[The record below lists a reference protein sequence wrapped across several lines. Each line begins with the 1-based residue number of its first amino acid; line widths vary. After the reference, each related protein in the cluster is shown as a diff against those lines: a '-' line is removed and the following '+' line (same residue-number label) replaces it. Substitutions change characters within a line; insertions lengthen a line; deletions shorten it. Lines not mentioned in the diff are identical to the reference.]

1 MQDLHPNVRAYLR
14 RNPNDQD
21 YPSGIAYVGKQTP
34 KVLVIGSGAGQQVLD
49 ALHFGARTITA
60 VEINPIINDV
70 VSRRMDDYWGGLFRQ
85 PEVRLITEEG
95 RSYVRRSREQYDAII
110 SVHTISNAAIAS
122 GALSLAENYVLT
134 REAFEDYL
142 DHLTPDGV
150 IYFTRPEL
158 QIARLFATAREALTV
173 RGVLDPAAH
182 LYAYRVPP
190 GGPIPK
196 TRLSFA
202 AGFLLKESPFT
213 PEAVHRIEALLGVGL
228 PPRHP
233 NEPSPKALYSPLAP
247 RADSLYARLLTV
259 PDVRAIYAAQA
270 AQMEPAT
277 DDRPFFNHHTRW
289 SSIHLQTLRDL
300 FTQQRFGRFALED
313 RPVAEVTLLVL
324 LVQTVLIAAAFILL
338 PLFWFSRKGLRTPH
352 RWRFLLYFAGLGLGF
367 IMIEVALLSR
377 FTLFL
382 GQPVY
387 TFAVVLASLLIF
399 TGTGAFLAGRF
410 RFEPRPALPRIVP
423 LLLLTLI
430 ATAFLLPWLFS
441 VALGL
446 PLVWRVSPWL

>member
-1 MQDLHPNVRAYLR
+1 
-14 RNPNDQD
+14 
-21 YPSGIAYVGKQTP
+21 
-34 KVLVIGSGAGQQVLD
+34 
-49 ALHFGARTITA
+49 
-60 VEINPIINDV
+60 
-70 VSRRMDDYWGGLFRQ
+70 
-85 PEVRLITEEG
+85 
-95 RSYVRRSREQYDAII
+95 
-110 SVHTISNAAIAS
+110 
-122 GALSLAENYVLT
+122 
-134 REAFEDYL
+134 
-142 DHLTPDGV
+142 
-150 IYFTRPEL
+150 
-158 QIARLFATAREALTV
+158 
-173 RGVLDPAAH
+173 
-182 LYAYRVPP
+182 
-190 GGPIPK
+190 
-196 TRLSFA
+196 
-202 AGFLLKESPFT
+202 
-213 PEAVHRIEALLGVGL
+213 
-228 PPRHP
+228 
-233 NEPSPKALYSPLAP
+233 
-247 RADSLYARLLTV
+247 
-259 PDVRAIYAAQA
+259 
-270 AQMEPAT
+270 MEPAT